1 MKKGIKVQF
10 LSNEEREKIYNG
22 SLKILENT
30 GVKVED
36 GTIRKHMAKRGC
48 RVDENTYIV
57 KINKEIVEE
66 CLKDMDK
73 EPTLNCL
80 NGKKLKLYGNN
91 RYFGSLVVDPFIFD
105 YEQGMRKPILNDLIR
120 NVKLGDYLPLIDN
133 IHKMD
138 GVVSDIDPRIEVLK
152 TTEALVTNTSTSLH
166 HSPASMEDLRIW
178 IDICEIMSGGSLYD
192 NPILAVYVPM
202 ITPLF
207 FSKENAEELIYC
219 LEKGALVKG
228 GPCPI
233 AGATAPF
240 TLAGTLVLSFA
251 EILFQVVAVQSLKK
265 GAAYLAYVGGHP
277 IDLQTGGALYGGPTK
292 DIIHCGAHE
301 MLEHINIPALYGVSS
316 SLSSSLGIQSGIEFA
331 FSQILN
337 YFHKSNLVQG
347 IGSFGN
353 ACGTSSEAILIQHD
367 IIETIK
373 RYEKGIDVSEEML
386 SIDSIE
392 KVGTCGNYLEDDL
405 TFKYMKSEEH
415 YLSELDEIY
424 LPGSNDK
431 TMLKK
436 AHERVEEIVSSHKP
450 TVNMELIEK
459 VKTYVRNK
467 EKELIK

>member
-1 MKKGIKVQF
+1 MEKGIKIQF
-10 LSNEEREKIYNG
+10 LSNEEREKIYKG
-22 SLKILENT
+22 SLRTLENV

-36 GTIRKHMAKRGC
+36 STIRKYMAKKGC
-48 RVDENTYIV
+48 KVDENTYIV

-80 NGKKLKLYGNN
+80 NGKKLKLHGNN
-91 RYFGSLVVDPFIFD
+91 RYFGSLLVDPFVFD
-105 YEQGMRKPILNDLIR
+105 YKQGNRKPILSDVIR
-120 NVKLGDYLPLIDN
+120 NAKLGDYLPLIDN

-138 GVVSDIDPRIEVLK
+138 GVVSDIDQRIEVLK
-152 TTEALVTNTSTSLH
+152 TTEALVTNTTTSLH
-166 HSPASMEDLRIW
+166 HSPASMDDLKIW
-178 IDICEIMSGGSLYD
+178 IDICEIMAGGSLHE
-192 NPILAVYVPM
+192 NPILVVYIPT
-202 ITPLF
+202 ITPLI
-207 FSKENAEELIYC
+207 FSKENAEELRYC
-219 LEKGALVKG
+219 LGKGALVKG

-240 TLAGTLVLSFA
+240 TLAGTLVISFA

-277 IDLQTGGALYGGPTK
+277 IDLQTGGVLYGGPTK

-301 MLEHINIPALYGVSS
+301 MLEYLNIPALYGVSS
-316 SLSSSLGIQSGIEFA
+316 SLSSSMGIQSGIEFA
-331 FSQILN
+331 FSQMFN

-353 ACGTSSEAILIQHD
+353 ACGTGSEAILIQHD

-392 KVGTCGNYLEDDL
+392 KVGPGGNYLEDDL

-415 YLSELDEIY
+415 YLSELDEVY
-424 LPGSNDK
+424 FPGGGSK
-431 TMLKK
+431 PMLEK
-436 AHERVEEIVSSHKP
+436 AHERVEEIISSHKP
-450 TVNMELIEK
+450 VVNMDRIEK
-459 VKTYVRNK
+459 VNTYVYNK
-467 EKELIK
+467 VKEIM